1 VKEAADT
8 TDGNL
13 CGDAK
18 WYLIYLE
25 KGIIEKIFFVSISFC
40 TS

>member
-18 WYLIYLE
+18 CLVYLE
-25 KGIIEKIFFVSISFC
+25 KGSIEKIFFVSISFC